1 MKRGVIVVQHSGSV
15 TVLKWG
21 DTCYNDFAYCGVV
34 TQSELK
40 RGKEKEKPVEYRG
53 RLNVQLLQPM

>member
-53 RLNVQLLQPM
+53 RC